1 MVLNERRLFDKTEAC
16 YKISPS
22 FHLSAVDLHVEEE
35 GRGAAEEAAEW
46 SDGGQRRRA
55 EPDHPCHG

>member
-1 MVLNERRLFDKTEAC
+1 MVLNERGLFDKTEAC
-16 YKISPS
+16 YKISLS
-22 FHLSAVDLHVEEE
+22 IYMSAVDLHVEEE

-55 EPDHPCHG
+55 ELDHPCHG

>member
-1 MVLNERRLFDKTEAC
+1 MVLNERNWNMLQNITFV
-16 YKISPS
+16 
-22 FHLSAVDLHVEEE
+22 HLSAVDLHVEEE